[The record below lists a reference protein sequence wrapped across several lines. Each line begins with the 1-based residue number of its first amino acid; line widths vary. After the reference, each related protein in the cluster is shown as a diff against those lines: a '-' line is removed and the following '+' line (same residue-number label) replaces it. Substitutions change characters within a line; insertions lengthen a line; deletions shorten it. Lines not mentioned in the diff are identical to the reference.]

1 MVISKK
7 KKITAEQLK
16 EMQEY
21 MDKLLE
27 ENQVLGERCKDFLDN
42 VRGHLFNEINVS
54 DLPRELLVYLLQR
67 ELLIVSK
74 NLLSGNS
81 LDHALII
88 IHEAIADTLKD
99 DLYLQINDDKI
110 SIH

>member
-27 ENQVLGERCKDFLDN
+27 ENQVLGVRCKDFLN
-42 VRGHLFNEINVS
+42 SVRTHLFDEINVS
-54 DLPRELLVYLLQR
+54 ELPRELLIYLLQR
-67 ELLIVSK
+67 ELLILSK
-74 NLLSGNS
+74 NLLPEKR

-88 IHEAIADTLKD
+88 IHEAIADTLQD
-99 DLYLQINDDKI
+99 SLYPHVNDKV
-110 SIH
+110 SVH

>member
-1 MVISKK
+1 MVIKK
-7 KKITAEQLK
+7 KEKLTPEQLE
-16 EMQEY
+16 EMNDY
-21 MDKLLE
+21 MEKVLE
-27 ENQVLGERCKDFLDN
+27 ENQVLGERCKSFLDN
-42 VRGHLFNEINVS
+42 IRGHLFAEINVS
-54 DLPRELLVYLLQR
+54 DLPRELLIYLLQR

-74 NLLSGNS
+74 NLLPDKK

-99 DLYLQINDDKI
+99 NLYPQSNEKQ

>member
-1 MVISKK
+1 MGGTKK
-7 KKITAEQLK
+7 KKLTPEQLD
-16 EMQEY
+16 EMNDY
-21 MDKLLE
+21 MEKVLE

-42 VRGHLFNEINVS
+42 VRKNLFDEINVS

-74 NLLSGNS
+74 NLLPEKR

-99 DLYLQINDDKI
+99 NLYPQITEKV
-110 SIH
+110 SLH

>member
-1 MVISKK
+1 MVIKK
-7 KKITAEQLK
+7 KDKLTPEQLD
-16 EMQEY
+16 EMNEY
-21 MDKLLE
+21 MEKLLE

-42 VRGHLFNEINVS
+42 VRKNLFDEINVS

-74 NLLSGNS
+74 NLLPEKR

-88 IHEAIADTLKD
+88 IHEAIADTIKD
-99 DLYLQINDDKI
+99 NLYPQITEKH

>member
-16 EMQEY
+16 EMQKY

-42 VRGHLFNEINVS
+42 VRGHLFNEINDS

-67 ELLIVSK
+67 ELLILAK
-74 NLLSGNS
+74 NLLPEKR
-81 LDHALII
+81 LDMALII

-99 DLYLQINDDKI
+99 SLYPEIAEKVSL
-110 SIH
+110 H

>member
-81 LDHALII
+81 LDNALII

-99 DLYLQINDDKI
+99 NLYPHNNEKI
-110 SIH
+110 SVH

>member
-1 MVISKK
+1 MVGIKK
-7 KKITAEQLK
+7 KKLTAEQLD
-16 EMQEY
+16 EMNEY
-21 MDKLLE
+21 MEKLLE
-27 ENQVLGERCKDFLDN
+27 ENQVLGERCKDFLYN
-42 VRGHLFNEINVS
+42 VRKNLLEEINVS

-74 NLLSGNS
+74 NLLPDKK

-88 IHEAIADTLKD
+88 IHEAIADTIKD
-99 DLYLQINDDKI
+99 NLYPQITKKI

>member
-1 MVISKK
+1 MKNKK
-7 KKITAEQLK
+7 LTEEQLEEIQK
-16 EMQEY
+16 Y

-27 ENQVLGERCKDFLDN
+27 ENQVLGERCKDFLN
-42 VRGHLFNEINVS
+42 GLRWHIVNEINVS
-54 DLPRELLVYLLQR
+54 DLPRELLIYLLQR
-67 ELLIVSK
+67 ELLLISK
-74 NLLSGNS
+74 NLLPEKR